1 MKTEQIKIL
10 VLAIVITFV
19 MVAAFYIWFGK
30 MEAGNEKENV
40 DVMETVC
47 EETIVTAAEELQE
60 DGGAKEVVDCRAV
73 YDSFSKLQVEK
84 IYTETVDAGNGNQIM
99 QYKTY
104 YLSDVDIAAMTDVTA
119 DYTQAVGTEAF
130 DSSKISGISF
140 EEAFGFSYKTCKDL
154 YEVMEKARLSM
165 GFDAD
170 YETASLDENKKNLL
184 GEESYI
190 YEKECSI
197 LEYLLENIDYDTLI
211 QKKCAYS
218 VTEMDGIKYPVSFT
232 AVVQYVKGNVT
243 YTKTAYLGFAGENVD
258 ELSEEENA
266 CNSNDVCGT
275 CGKTGECSQG
285 CSGSCCE

>member
-1 MKTEQIKIL
+1 MKTEHIKIL
-10 VLAIVITFV
+10 IFAIAISFG
-19 MVAAFYIWFGK
+19 MVVAFYIWFGK
-30 MEAGNEKENV
+30 REVGNEKENA
-40 DVMETVC
+40 DVAETVC
-47 EETIVTAAEELQE
+47 KETTVAEEISE
-60 DGGAKEVVDCRAV
+60 EEGAKEAVDCRVA
-73 YDSFSKLQVEK
+73 YNSFSKLQVEK
-84 IYTETVDAGNGNQIM
+84 IYTETVDAGNGNQTM

-104 YLSDVDIAAMTDVTA
+104 YLSDVDIAAMTDATS

-130 DSSKISGISF
+130 DSEKISGISF
-140 EEAFGFSYKTCKDL
+140 EEAFGFSYKTCNDL
-154 YEVMEKARLSM
+154 YEVMEKARVFM

-170 YETASLDENKKNLL
+170 YENARLDENKKNLL

-197 LEYLLENIDYDTLI
+197 LELLLENVDYDILT

-218 VTEMDGIKYPVSFT
+218 VTEMGGIKYPASFT

-266 CNSNDVCGT
+266 CNSNDICGT
-275 CGKTGECSQG
+275 CGKNGECSQG
-285 CSGSCCE
+285 CGGSCCE